1 MVRNREELTREMNEL
16 LLKNLFEEGHE
27 ECSLDDDEIRMVYNE
42 SFAFFHRVFGHPDV
56 SVLVSRFVDNLTEK
70 RSLDG
75 EEVARLLR
83 PLLR

>member
-27 ECSLDDDEIRMVYNE
+27 ECSLEDDEIRMVYNE
-42 SFAFFHRVFGHPDV
+42 SFAFFHRVFAHPDV
-56 SVLVSRFVDNLTEK
+56 SVLVSRFVDNLTER

-75 EEVARLLR
+75 EDVVRLLR